1 MMGWIEGTLIVF
13 VFIES
18 VIISVYRLLVK
29 LNPSVATLVILGSK
43 VIKVLLTIG
52 WILFVKYTTEVSI
65 KKFALITVAIYLV
78 STVVETICLLKMRK
92 NDEKE

>member
-43 VIKVLLTIG
+43 VIKILLTIG

-65 KKFALITVAIYLV
+65 KKFALITVAIYLI

>member
-29 LNPSVATLVILGSK
+29 QNPSVATLVILGSK
-43 VIKVLLTIG
+43 VIKILLTIG
-52 WILFVKYTTEVSI
+52 WILFVKYTTEVPI
-65 KKFALITVAIYLV
+65 KKFALITVAIYLI

>member
-29 LNPSVATLVILGSK
+29 QNPSVATLVILGSK
-43 VIKVLLTIG
+43 VIKILLTIG

>member
-29 LNPSVATLVILGSK
+29 QNPSVATLVILGSK
-43 VIKVLLTIG
+43 VIKILLTIG

-65 KKFALITVAIYLV
+65 KKFALITVAIYLI